1 MFIVIQTGLA
11 AYRHLGKHRV
21 KKNLSYN
28 SSLLR
33 TRVAGFKDIENQQPG
48 YSIFLSAVTFF

>member
-1 MFIVIQTGLA
+1 MFIVTQTGA
-11 AYRHLGKHRV
+11 AANRHLGKQRA
-21 KKNLSYN
+21 KKNQSYN

-33 TRVAGFKDIENQQPG
+33 SRVVGFKDIENQQPG

>member
-1 MFIVIQTGLA
+1 MFIVTQTGA
-11 AYRHLGKHRV
+11 AANRHLGKHQV

-33 TRVAGFKDIENQQPG
+33 SRVVGFKDIENQQTG
-48 YSIFLSAVTFF
+48 YLIFLSAVTFF